1 MYLVFKIFITLIF
14 LIFEAFKKAI
24 GCFCFYNLL
33 GTIVLSNSLGGLRN
47 GVLGKLSWEDKTDGS
62 LDFFGGDGGSLVV
75 GGETAGFRS
84 GTLED
89 VVNER
94 VHDGHGTLGDVD
106 FWVTLSEDLE
116 NV

>member
-1 MYLVFKIFITLIF
+1 MIFKKLITLIF

-24 GCFCFYNLL
+24 CCFCFYNLL
-33 GTIVLSNSLGGLRN
+33 GTIVFGNSLGSLRN
-47 GVLGKLSWEDKTDGS
+47 GVLGELTWEDETDGS
-62 LDFFGGDGGSLVV
+62 LNFFGGDGRSLVV

-94 VHDGHGTLGDVD
+94 VHDGHGTLGNVD

-116 NV
+116 DV